1 MDSLSYKDFQKVN
14 NAVTKYVFSE
24 KEPRIRG
31 CRKDAFEKL
40 RPMLNRW
47 RDEFQTLKKK
57 RRITPMDKNSI
68 LLYLSDYEPVK
79 DFSLEEK
86 GMLFDAIFEYA
97 STGSTND
104 LPPVVLL
111 AFKFFRMHIDENN
124 KKWNEIKTKRIEA
137 GSKGG
142 KQKAASAKQ
151 NLANLANAKD
161 AKQSQANL
169 AVNVNDNVNVNDT
182 LSLTLSH
189 LVESASESVSE
200 REEANK
206 VFNPQSIKEQLLSD
220 EIWKESVCMQSTLGV
235 SFISML
241 PGQLD
246 KFIAYIV
253 SIGEERSISNIS
265 DAKRRFTYWWQNHG
279 RKEVQDENKQVYTV
293 PN

>member
-1 MDSLSYKDFQKVN
+1 
-14 NAVTKYVFSE
+14 
-24 KEPRIRG
+24 
-31 CRKDAFEKL
+31 
-40 RPMLNRW
+40 
-47 RDEFQTLKKK
+47 
-57 RRITPMDKNSI
+57 MDKNSI

-79 DFSLEEK
+79 DLSLEEK

-189 LVESASESVSE
+189 LVESASVSESVSV

-220 EIWKESVCMQSTLGV
+220 ETWKESACMQSTLGV
-235 SFISML
+235 SFMNML
-241 PGQLD
+241 PAQLD